1 MNHPQTQILHIAQLT
16 HENHIIKNQYNELLQ
31 DYINLKQELAGTID
45 KTVARTI
52 DGPIVPIVTAPKKP
66 KTEYENYANTIN
78 SLQHKNAE
86 LNRNIVSKNRIH

>member
-1 MNHPQTQILHIAQLT
+1 MNHPQTPIYPIVQLA
-16 HENHIIKNQYNELLQ
+16 HENHAIKMRYNDLLQ
-31 DYINLKQELAGTID
+31 DYINIKKELAGTID

>member
-1 MNHPQTQILHIAQLT
+1 MNHPQTPIYPIVQLA
-16 HENHIIKNQYNELLQ
+16 HENHAIKMKYNDLLQ
-31 DYINLKQELAGTID
+31 DYINLKKELTETLDKTVVRTIDRTID
-45 KTVARTI
+45 KTVV
-52 DGPIVPIVTAPKKP
+52 DPKKP